1 MDDNKC
7 YASRAGTATPLV
19 FRRAFR
25 WDFQQKTDID
35 EEPNTTGLR

>member
-19 FRRAFR
+19 LQPAFR
-25 WDFQQKTDID
+25 SDFQQKTDID
-35 EEPNTTGLR
+35 AEPNMPGLR

>member
-19 FRRAFR
+19 RQSAFR
-25 WDFQQKTDID
+25 SDFQQKTDID
-35 EEPNTTGLR
+35 EELNTPGLR